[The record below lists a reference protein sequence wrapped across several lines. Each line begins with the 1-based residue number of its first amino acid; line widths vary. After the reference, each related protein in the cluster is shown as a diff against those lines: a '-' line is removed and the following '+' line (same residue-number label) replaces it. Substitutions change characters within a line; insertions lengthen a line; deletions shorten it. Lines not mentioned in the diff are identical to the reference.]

1 MFGRKKVDKEERLV
15 RFWQHEAYQLEETKQ
30 ELERLYLQL
39 EDVVDERLLDS
50 IIYEIKSQ
58 EAKYDYHYQNIRLLE
73 ERTQVTG

>member
-1 MFGRKKVDKEERLV
+1 MFRRKKTDREERLA

-39 EDVVDERLLDS
+39 EDVVDERLVDS

-58 EAKYDYHYQNIRLLE
+58 EAKDDYHYQNIRMLE
-73 ERTQVTG
+73 ERTEVVG

>member
-1 MFGRKKVDKEERLV
+1 MFKRRRTDREEKLA

-39 EDVVDERLLDS
+39 EDVVDERLVDS

-58 EAKYDYHYQNIRLLE
+58 EAKYDYHYQNIRMLE
-73 ERTQVTG
+73 ERTEVVG

>member
-58 EAKYDYHYQNIRLLE
+58 EAKYDYHYQNIRMLE
-73 ERTQVTG
+73 ERTQVVG